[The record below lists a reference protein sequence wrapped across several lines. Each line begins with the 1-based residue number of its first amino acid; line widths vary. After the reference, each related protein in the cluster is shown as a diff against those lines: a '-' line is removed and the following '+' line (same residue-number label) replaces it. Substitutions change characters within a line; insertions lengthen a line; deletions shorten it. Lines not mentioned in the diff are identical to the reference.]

1 MRNRVLVVLII
12 ACLLTPIFKRPAS
25 ANEIL
30 QYLSKSVELCLEATP
45 PLKTVLCRP
54 RGIRSLADAVT
65 RCLFGKHQTGQC
77 HVSYG
82 LPTDPEKLLEVL
94 IEAGRKST
102 DFRSAFGNAMRY
114 RAQRRFSRLR
124 HCRLRREFGIACR
137 ARVESNYDEQIA
149 VFDLLTD
156 SFPIPKTTQNLRV
169 LASAAAK
176 CHLDGREKEDCE
188 MFFVPFAPDEFV
200 ERASKTYPRFKDRYD
215 EILKEHLEN
224 RVSVIARASV
234 AIELG
239 SRNPHEKNFPD
250 EPSIAQAKMRF
261 DAFGG
266 FERFATQFDHFRERS
281 FDFHMRAIA
290 RCKAGKSVVIYEC
303 SEETA
308 KQRRDALQMI
318 FSEYPAMETLYQ
330 DEVRSHLD
338 D

>member
-82 LPTDPEKLLEVL
+82 LPTDPE
-94 IEAGRKST
+94 
-102 DFRSAFGNAMRY
+102 
-114 RAQRRFSRLR
+114 R

-200 ERASKTYPRFKDRYD
+200 ERVSKTYPRFKDRYD
-215 EILKEHLEN
+215 EILKEHLEY

-308 KQRRDALQMI
+308 KPSGDPLPVVWMPSVVGSKVVKRPYKTAYSDRPKKLLRVNLGHRYWA
-318 FSEYPAMETLYQ
+318 S
-330 DEVRSHLD
+330 
-338 D
+338 